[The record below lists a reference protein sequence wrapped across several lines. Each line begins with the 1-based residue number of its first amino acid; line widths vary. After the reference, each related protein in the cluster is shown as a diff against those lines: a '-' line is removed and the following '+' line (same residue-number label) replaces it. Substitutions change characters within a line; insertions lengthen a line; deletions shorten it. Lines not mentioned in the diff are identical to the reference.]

1 MKTSV
6 LILGCLL
13 ATASLAQSTT
23 MRREV
28 WQWRDEN
35 GVTHFSDQPVP
46 GARKIVLSGANPT
59 AAAPSSAAA
68 AAVTRPAQPAAV
80 RYSSLEIWQPAND
93 EAFFGADAEVNVRL
107 RSDPPLAQGDRLLTY
122 LDGKLLPGEN
132 AMEHSLSNVDR
143 GVHSV
148 TSVIVN
154 RDGRE
159 LIRSEPVVF
168 HMRQPSLPNP
178 RSQGP
183 AVRPP
188 QPVPMPRP
196 PAAPRGG

>member
-13 ATASLAQSTT
+13 AATSLAQSTT
-23 MRREV
+23 TRREV

-68 AAVTRPAQPAAV
+68 ATVSRPVRPAAV
-80 RYSSLEIWQPAND
+80 QYSSLEIWQPGND
-93 EAFFGADAEVNVRL
+93 EAFFGTDAEVNVRL

-122 LDGKLLPGEN
+122 LDGTQLEGEN
-132 AMEHSLSNVDR
+132 ALEHRLTGLSR
-143 GVHSV
+143 GAH
-148 TSVIVN
+148 TLISVIV
-154 RDGRE
+154 DGRGNE
-159 LIRSEPVVF
+159 RIRSAPVAF
-168 HMRQPSLPNP
+168 HIRQASTISNPS
-178 RSQGP
+178 SQGP
-183 AVRPP
+183 ALRPP
-188 QPVPMPRP
+188 TPKPRP
-196 PAAPRGG
+196 AR

>member
-13 ATASLAQSTT
+13 VTASLAQSTT
-23 MRREV
+23 TRREV

-46 GARKIVLSGANPT
+46 GARKIVLTGANPT

-68 AAVTRPAQPAAV
+68 AAVTRPAQRPAV
-80 RYSSLEIWQPAND
+80 QYSRLEIWQPAND

-122 LDGKLLPGEN
+122 LDGIQLEGEN
-132 AMEHSLSNVDR
+132 ALEHRLTGLNRGAHSLI
-143 GVHSV
+143 
-148 TSVIVN
+148 SVIV
-154 RDGRE
+154 DGRGNE
-159 LIRSEPVVF
+159 RIRSTPVAL
-168 HMRQPSLPNP
+168 HMKQTTVDNP
-178 RSQGP
+178 RNLGP
-183 AVRPP
+183 AQRPAP
-188 QPVPMPRP
+188 PKPP
-196 PAAPRGG
+196 PARPLKAP

>member
-46 GARKIVLSGANPT
+46 GARKIVLSGANPS

-68 AAVTRPAQPAAV
+68 AAVTRPAPTAAV
-80 RYSSLEIWQPAND
+80 QYSSLEIWQPRND
-93 EAFFGADAEVNVRL
+93 EAFFESDAEVNVRL
-107 RSDPPLAQGDRLLTY
+107 RSDPPLAPGDRLQTY
-122 LDGKLLPGEN
+122 LDGNPLPGEN
-132 AMEHSLSNVDR
+132 ALEHRLTGLSRGAHSLI
-143 GVHSV
+143 
-148 TSVIVN
+148 SVIVDARGN
-154 RDGRE
+154 ER
-159 LIRSEPVVF
+159 IRSAPVVF
-168 HMRQPSLPNP
+168 HMRQTTINDNP
-178 RSQGP
+178 RNLGP
-183 AVRPP
+183 GLRPAP
-188 QPVPMPRP
+188 PKPP
-196 PAAPRGG
+196 PAKPPAGR

>member
-6 LILGCLL
+6 LLLGCLL

-68 AAVTRPAQPAAV
+68 ATVSRPAPAAV
-80 RYSSLEIWQPAND
+80 VEYSSLEIWQPGNG

-107 RSDPPLAQGDRLLTY
+107 RSEPELAPGDRLLTY

-132 AMEHSLSNVDR
+132 ALEHRLTGVER
-143 GVHSV
+143 GVHSL
-148 TSVIVN
+148 TSVIV
-154 RDGRE
+154 DGRGNE
-159 LIRSEPVVF
+159 RIRSAPVVF
-168 HMRQPSLPNP
+168 HIKQSSTISNP
-178 RSQGP
+178 RNQGP
-183 AVRPP
+183 ALRPAP
-188 QPVPMPRP
+188 PKPP
-196 PAAPRGG
+196 PAR

>member
-13 ATASLAQSTT
+13 ATATLAQSTT
-23 MRREV
+23 TRREV

-68 AAVTRPAQPAAV
+68 AAVTRPAPPAAV
-80 RYSSLEIWQPAND
+80 RYSSLEIWQPVND

-107 RSDPPLAQGDRLLTY
+107 RSDPPLAEGDRLLTY
-122 LDGKLLPGEN
+122 LDGNPLPDEN
-132 AMEHSLSNVDR
+132 ALEHRLTGLNRGAHSLM
-143 GVHSV
+143 
-148 TSVIVN
+148 SVIVDARGN
-154 RDGRE
+154 ER
-159 LIRSEPVVF
+159 IRSAPVVF
-168 HMRQPSLPNP
+168 HMRQTTINDNP
-178 RSQGP
+178 RNQGP
-183 AVRPP
+183 ALRPAPPKPPPARPP
-188 QPVPMPRP
+188 TGR
-196 PAAPRGG
+196 

>member
-13 ATASLAQSTT
+13 VTASLAQSTT
-23 MRREV
+23 TRREV

-46 GARKIVLSGANPT
+46 GARKIVLTGANPT

-68 AAVTRPAQPAAV
+68 AAVTRPAPRPAV
-80 RYSSLEIWQPAND
+80 QYTRLEIWQPAND

-122 LDGKLLPGEN
+122 LDGTQLEGEN
-132 AMEHSLSNVDR
+132 ALEHRLTGLNRGAHSLI
-143 GVHSV
+143 
-148 TSVIVN
+148 SVIV
-154 RDGRE
+154 DGQGNER
-159 LIRSEPVVF
+159 IRSAPVVF
-168 HMRQPSLPNP
+168 HMKQTTAANP
-178 RSQGP
+178 RNLGP
-183 AVRPP
+183 AQRPAPPKPPPARPP
-188 QPVPMPRP
+188 PK
-196 PAAPRGG
+196 AP

>member
-13 ATASLAQSTT
+13 ATATLAQSTT
-23 MRREV
+23 TRREV

-68 AAVTRPAQPAAV
+68 AAVTRPAPPAAV
-80 RYSSLEIWQPAND
+80 RYASLEIWQPVND

-107 RSDPPLAQGDRLLTY
+107 RSDPPLAEGDRLLTY
-122 LDGKLLPGEN
+122 LDGNPLPDEN
-132 AMEHSLSNVDR
+132 ALEHRLTGLSRGAHSLM
-143 GVHSV
+143 
-148 TSVIVN
+148 SVIVDARGN
-154 RDGRE
+154 ER
-159 LIRSEPVVF
+159 IRSAPVVF
-168 HMRQPSLPNP
+168 HIKQSSTISNP
-178 RSQGP
+178 RNQGP
-183 AVRPP
+183 ALRPAP
-188 QPVPMPRP
+188 PKPPPARP
-196 PAAPRGG
+196 PAGR

>member
-13 ATASLAQSTT
+13 ATATLAQSTT
-23 MRREV
+23 TRREV

-68 AAVTRPAQPAAV
+68 AAVSRPAPPAAV

-122 LDGKLLPGEN
+122 LDGNPLPDEN
-132 AMEHSLSNVDR
+132 ALEHRLTGLNRGAHSLI
-143 GVHSV
+143 
-148 TSVIVN
+148 SVIV
-154 RDGRE
+154 DGRGNE
-159 LIRSEPVVF
+159 RIRSAPVVF
-168 HMRQPSLPNP
+168 HMRQTTVNDNP
-178 RSQGP
+178 RNQGP
-183 AVRPP
+183 AQRPAP
-188 QPVPMPRP
+188 PKPP
-196 PAAPRGG
+196 PAR

>member
-1 MKTSV
+1 MKTSL

-68 AAVTRPAQPAAV
+68 AAVTRPAAPAAV
-80 RYSSLEIWQPAND
+80 RYTRLEIWQPAND

-122 LDGKLLPGEN
+122 LDGNPLPGEN
-132 AMEHSLSNVDR
+132 ALEHRLTGLNRGAHSLM
-143 GVHSV
+143 
-148 TSVIVN
+148 SVIVDARGN
-154 RDGRE
+154 ER
-159 LIRSEPVVF
+159 IRSAPVVF
-168 HMRQPSLPNP
+168 HMRQTTVDNP
-178 RSQGP
+178 RNLGP
-183 AVRPP
+183 AQRPAP
-188 QPVPMPRP
+188 PKPP
-196 PAAPRGG
+196 PAR

>member
-13 ATASLAQSTT
+13 ATATLAQSTT
-23 MRREV
+23 TRREV

-68 AAVTRPAQPAAV
+68 AAVTRPAPPAQV

-107 RSDPPLAQGDRLLTY
+107 RSDPPLAQGDRLITY
-122 LDGKLLPGEN
+122 LDGNPLSGEN
-132 AMEHSLSNVDR
+132 ALEHRLNGLNRGAHSLM
-143 GVHSV
+143 
-148 TSVIVN
+148 SVIVDARGN
-154 RDGRE
+154 ER
-159 LIRSEPVVF
+159 IRSAPVVF
-168 HMRQPSLPNP
+168 HIQQASVNDNP
-178 RSQGP
+178 RNRGP
-183 AVRPP
+183 ALRPAP
-188 QPVPMPRP
+188 PKPP
-196 PAAPRGG
+196 PAR